1 MYIVFSRI
9 TMESMEA
16 ECTISQLAEKDSAI
30 IQHYRQNENKNEWK
44 NIQCQIINTISDKA
58 DITVKNI
65 TRDKK
70 LFSAGKYYSLKFV
83 CTY

>member
-44 NIQCQIINTISDKA
+44 NI
-58 DITVKNI
+58 
-65 TRDKK
+65 
-70 LFSAGKYYSLKFV
+70 
-83 CTY
+83 